1 MAKYKV
7 TKVFTVDAASKQEA
21 VAKVLDDPG
30 ELLEFVSV
38 VLQAESPAG
47 WRTSL
52 LKQLAGRTKK

>member
-1 MAKYKV
+1 M
-7 TKVFTVDAASKQEA
+7 DAASKQEA
-21 VAKVLDDPG
+21 VAKVLDEPG

-52 LKQLAGRTKK
+52 LKQLAGGTKK